1 MYSNKKIIAI
11 IPARGGSKGLPGKNI
26 RELNGKPLIAYSI
39 EAALNSG
46 VFDKVIVSTDSEEI
60 AEVSKKFGAEIPFLR
75 PLELATDKADSMD
88 TLIHALKFY
97 SDIGENFDYIIKL
110 QPTSPLRTAEDIK
123 EAVDLIIEKNGD
135 AVISVSECKH
145 HPLWTNTLNIDMKM
159 NKFLKDEV
167 KGKNRQELDKYYE
180 LNGMIFLSKAEKLI
194 ETRDWYGEN
203 SYAQIIDGSRAI
215 DIDNIID
222 FKLAEIILKINLGVK
237 EYNEI

>member
-1 MYSNKKIIAI
+1 MYNNKKIIAI

-26 RELNGKPLIAYSI
+26 KELNGKPLIAYSI
-39 EAALNSG
+39 EAALNSN

-123 EAVDLIIEKNGD
+123 KAVNLIIEKNGD

-180 LNGMIFLSKAEKLI
+180 LNGMIFLSKTKKLI
-194 ETRDWYGEN
+194 DTRDWYGEN
-203 SYAQIIDGSRAI
+203 SYAQVIDGNRAI

-222 FKLAEIILKINLGVK
+222 FKLAEIILQEKL
-237 EYNEI
+237 